1 MEKAVAASE
10 EMDAIAGGAADMPHM
25 APAALVDH
33 YLGISRLLAGQLDF
47 RSAIRAVAAEVAHII
62 PHDHLDVCILMVDG
76 KYHTA
81 YETGMDTAW
90 GDAASAPVANSPIR
104 SLLWGEVDYLLA
116 DDATN
121 DARFHFEGAFKR
133 PIIEQSLRSRLHV
146 PMKVQGAII
155 AALSCSSQTAGLYTM
170 EDVARARI
178 IADLLA
184 PYFFALRAA
193 EQAQQSA
200 IVEAEARA
208 REEGL
213 RQGALK
219 LTEALEQERQ
229 RIGMDLHDQTLAD
242 LTRLSRRIDR
252 LARNGELNS
261 DALEPISRGLHHCMQ
276 DLRQIIEQAKPS
288 VLQLFGLAQ
297 AVENHLDRSVRDS
310 AMPIEWALIDETGG
324 ALDGLEPTVS
334 VALFRITQEAIN
346 NAVRHAQPLAITVRL
361 RLEAGQLAIEVSD
374 DGRGLARARGRIGG
388 GIDSMKTRA
397 RLISAKFTIGPGR
410 ENRGTTVT
418 VQLPL
423 EQCSAE
429 AEPQP

>member
-1 MEKAVAASE
+1 
-10 EMDAIAGGAADMPHM
+10 MPHI

-62 PHDHLDVCILMVDG
+62 PHDHLDVCILMVG
-76 KYHTA
+76 GNYHTA

-90 GDAASAPVANSPIR
+90 GNVASTPVASSPIR
-104 SLLWGEVDYLLA
+104 SLLWGEVDYMLT
-116 DDATN
+116 DDAIN
-121 DARFHFEGAFKR
+121 DQRFHFEGAFKR

-146 PMKVQGAII
+146 PMKVQGTII
-155 AALSCSSQTAGLYTM
+155 AALSCSSQAPAIYTM
-170 EDVARARI
+170 EDVDRARI

-184 PYFFALRAA
+184 PYFFALHAA
-193 EQAQQSA
+193 EQAQRLA

-252 LARNGELNS
+252 LARSSELNGE
-261 DALEPISRGLHHCMQ
+261 ALDPISRGLHHCMQ
-276 DLRQIIEQAKPS
+276 DLRQIIEQATPS

-310 AMPIEWALIDETGG
+310 AMPIEWAVADETAG
-324 ALDGLEPTVS
+324 ALERLEPTVS
-334 VALFRITQEAIN
+334 VALFRIAQEAIN
-346 NAVRHAQPLAITVRL
+346 NAVRHAQPSAITVKL
-361 RLEAGQLAIEVSD
+361 RLEAGQLAIEISD
-374 DGRGLARARGRIGG
+374 DGRGFPKARGRIGG

-397 RLISAKFTIGPGR
+397 RLISAKFAIGPR
-410 ENRGTTVT
+410 RDNRGTMVT
-418 VQLPL
+418 VLLPL
-423 EQCSAE
+423 GELAADAE
-429 AEPQP
+429 VQ

>member
-1 MEKAVAASE
+1 
-10 EMDAIAGGAADMPHM
+10 MPHM

-47 RSAIRAVAAEVAHII
+47 RSAIRAVAAEIAHII
-62 PHDHLDVCILMVDG
+62 PHDHLDVCILIVDG
-76 KYHTA
+76 NYHTA

-90 GDAASAPVANSPIR
+90 GNAASAPVVNSPIR
-104 SLLWGEVDYLLA
+104 SLLWGEVDYLLT
-116 DDATN
+116 DDAIN

-146 PMKVQGAII
+146 PLKVQGAII
-155 AALSCSSQTAGLYTM
+155 AALSCSSQSQGVYGM
-170 EDVARARI
+170 EHVDRARI

-242 LTRLSRRIDR
+242 LTRLARRVDR
-252 LARNGELNS
+252 LARSGELTS
-261 DALEPISRGLHHCMQ
+261 EALEPVSRGLQHCMQ

-297 AVENHLDRSVRDS
+297 AIENHLDRSVRDS
-310 AMPIEWALIDETGG
+310 NTPVEWAIVDETAG
-324 ALDGLEPTVS
+324 ALDTLEPTVS
-334 VALFRITQEAIN
+334 VALFRIAQEAIN

-361 RLEAGQLAIEVSD
+361 RAEAKQLALEITD
-374 DGRGLARARGRIGG
+374 DGRGLARSRGRVGG
-388 GIDSMKTRA
+388 GIDNMKTRA
-397 RLISAKFTIGPGR
+397 RLISAKFVIGPGR
-410 ENRGTTVT
+410 NNRGTTVT
-418 VQLPL
+418 VSLPL
-423 EQCSAE
+423 ERDAE
-429 AEPQP
+429 IAAMGQEDRQ